1 MNNEQQQRSDYL
13 YEQHVTHLNLQG
25 KRPAT
30 IDGYSRALRRI
41 THHLDKLP
49 DTLTTED
56 LKRYFAQL
64 IKTHSSSTVRINHNG
79 LRKLWMSYLLPS
91 LTACQNGTKLVSV

>member
-1 MNNEQQQRSDYL
+1 MGVL
-13 YEQHVTHLNLQG
+13 FFLG

-41 THHLDKLP
+41 TLHLDKSP
-49 DTLTTED
+49 DTLTTNH

-64 IKTHSSSTVRINHNG
+64 IKTHSWSTVRIDRNG
-79 LRKLWMSYLLPS
+79 LRKLWVSYFFYHGCPIFFILI
-91 LTACQNGTKLVSV
+91 C